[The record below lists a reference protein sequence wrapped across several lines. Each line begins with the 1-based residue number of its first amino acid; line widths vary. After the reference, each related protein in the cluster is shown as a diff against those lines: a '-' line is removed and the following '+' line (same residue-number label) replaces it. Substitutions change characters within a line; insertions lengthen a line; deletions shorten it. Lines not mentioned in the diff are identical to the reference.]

1 MAQQNKVAV
10 DNSGP
15 PRVIPEVAHDI
26 THLTIGLDPDCCEA
40 VGCDWAAHMHSDTN
54 SQKMEP
60 KVRPSSRPRT
70 TSNFRPPKHGH
81 SQRLCHVPHRM
92 TLQVFFANER
102 TFISWLSMAVNLAS
116 ISIGIIAFSKK
127 DSKGYL
133 FALSLLPVALMF
145 ICYAL
150 A

>member
-1 MAQQNKVAV
+1 
-10 DNSGP
+10 
-15 PRVIPEVAHDI
+15 
-26 THLTIGLDPDCCEA
+26 
-40 VGCDWAAHMHSDTN
+40 
-54 SQKMEP
+54 
-60 KVRPSSRPRT
+60 
-70 TSNFRPPKHGH
+70 
-81 SQRLCHVPHRM
+81 M

-102 TFISWLSMAVNLAS
+102 TFISWLGMAVNLAS

-127 DSKGYL
+127 ESKGYL